1 MNETVKICPKCS
13 GPMESDWLIC
23 PNCGVSLEKEEPTEE
38 KPSESPQPETRNC
51 PRCGKSLN
59 HEWVSCP
66 YCPIKPVEKRPRES
80 QSIPLQPQ
88 QSFLIGDLNLSK
100 IFTRQLLIV
109 GIALGLIIMLIGATV
124 MNVST
129 IDEEDPDDEDDATA
143 ARTHQNGAIVY
154 NLGVLILLFV
164 LYATAIFNEDLNQF
178 VRLGM
183 LIAAGLISF
192 NQIGARALMG

>member
-1 MNETVKICPKCS
+1 
-13 GPMESDWLIC
+13 
-23 PNCGVSLEKEEPTEE
+23 
-38 KPSESPQPETRNC
+38 
-51 PRCGKSLN
+51 
-59 HEWVSCP
+59 
-66 YCPIKPVEKRPRES
+66 
-80 QSIPLQPQ
+80 
-88 QSFLIGDLNLSK
+88 
-100 IFTRQLLIV
+100 
-109 GIALGLIIMLIGATV
+109 MLIGATV